1 MLHLIN
7 YTAHT
12 VKHQNLL
19 SQVVF
24 VQATAG
30 AADDGTLVDDIFH
43 IQAPRGYRNI
53 VHKTKGMLALVKHF
67 NFRHLHYIIYT

>member
-1 MLHLIN
+1 
-7 YTAHT
+7 
-12 VKHQNLL
+12 
-19 SQVVF
+19 

-67 NFRHLHYIIYT
+67 NFRYFTYSQLYHH